1 MFHYALLY
9 TKSVPNYTGKSNILR
24 LSGKNLILGGVLVK
38 KDRGNWWVPP
48 VKEKAY

>member
-9 TKSVPNYTGKSNILR
+9 TKSVPNSQISFIFL
-24 LSGKNLILGGVLVK
+24 K
-38 KDRGNWWVPP
+38 KIDRGNWWVPP